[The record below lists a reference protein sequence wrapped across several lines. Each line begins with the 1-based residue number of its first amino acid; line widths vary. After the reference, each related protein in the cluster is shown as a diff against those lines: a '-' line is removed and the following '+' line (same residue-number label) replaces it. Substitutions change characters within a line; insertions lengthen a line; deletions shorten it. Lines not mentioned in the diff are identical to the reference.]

1 MGFQAGG
8 PVKGA
13 LFCDREE
20 IIDELWAGIKGLK
33 SGARQNFALVG
44 PRLIGKSSILEVLRE
59 RLEREKME
67 GIYLDC
73 WKIYPSSLQGFLETF
88 AENSMRSVSEALGW
102 TARARSR
109 IGDAIKGTVSAIL
122 DLTKSVGVEVEDFLK
137 VWVDFR
143 ERRINISDLMRKT
156 LEYPEQIAE
165 RHNKFFVVILDE
177 FQEIYKYGPDF
188 IKYLSATIYHQRR
201 VCYIISG
208 SAVTLMRRILEDR
221 GSPFYGRFSVKWIGP
236 LPEQDVRKLLVR
248 GFKGEGVSY
257 DEDAI
262 IDIIRKTRSHPYY
275 VQKLGQSC
283 INSITKKKAGKISLD
298 IVAEAYDDMLRD
310 LSFHFEEEFRKFEPR
325 YRNILATIVLQDAK
339 TPSGI
344 AAKLNIR
351 AGEVTPYLKRLL
363 DMQVVEK
370 SEAGYELMDKIFE
383 DWLKKHYS
391 D

>member
-20 IIDELWAGIKGLK
+20 ILDELWAGIKGLRK
-33 SGARQNFALVG
+33 GTRQNFALVG
-44 PRLIGKSSILEVLRE
+44 PRLIGKSSILEALRG
-59 RLEREKME
+59 RLKDEGIE

-73 WKIYPSSLQGFLETF
+73 WKIYPSNLQGFLETF
-88 AENSMRSVSEALGW
+88 AETSMRSISEALDW

-156 LEYPEQIAE
+156 LEYPEQMAE
-165 RHNKFFVVILDE
+165 RHNKFFVVALDE

-201 VCYIISG
+201 ICYIISG

-221 GSPFYGRFSVKWIGP
+221 GSPFYGRFAVKWIGP
-236 LPEQDVRKLLVR
+236 LPEQDVRRLLAK

-257 DEDAI
+257 EDGAI
-262 IDIIRKTRSHPYY
+262 TDMIKRTRCHPYY
-275 VQKLGQSC
+275 IQKLGQSC
-283 INSITKKKAGKISLD
+283 LNSLAKRKAARISPD
-298 IVAEAYDDMLRD
+298 IVAEAYEGMLDD
-310 LSFHFEEEFRKFEPR
+310 LSFHFEEELRKFEPR
-325 YRNILATIVLQDAK
+325 YRNILATIVLHDAK
-339 TPSGI
+339 TPSEI

-351 AGEVTPYLKRLL
+351 AGEVSPYLKRLL
-363 DMQVVEK
+363 EMQVIEK

-383 DWLKKHYS
+383 DWLRKYYG